1 VAAAA
6 ACELAAEEDGEE
18 GEEEDEAEGDGH
30 DEEEQPGVLLRLLE
44 QGLVGAGAR
53 LAGQDQPGLLVP
65 LLAAELARPGG
76 VPSHQTPVH
85 HRFVKALSHHGSN
98 SLSLVGHFYPLNSNT
113 CRIFFGSKTV
123 TICS

>member
-1 VAAAA
+1 MAAAA

-30 DEEEQPGVLLRLLE
+30 DEEEEAGVLLGLLE

-65 LLAAELARPGG
+65 LLAAELPRPGG

-85 HRFVKALSHHGSN
+85 HRFVKALSHHVSN
-98 SLSLVGHFYPLNSNT
+98 SLSLLGHFYPLNSN
-113 CRIFFGSKTV
+113 RIFLGSKTV

>member
-1 VAAAA
+1 MAAAA
-6 ACELAAEEDGEE
+6 ACELAAEEDGKEC
-18 GEEEDEAEGDGH
+18 EEEDEAEGDGH

-98 SLSLVGHFYPLNSNT
+98 SLSLVGHFYPLNSNKV
-113 CRIFFGSKTV
+113 FFGSKTV